1 MSNTS
6 DAAVVAA
13 ARLRGALEHLG
24 DALVQ
29 SDLNGLLVAEAGL
42 SAAVAAFRT
51 PFDPPA
57 DPGLLRSEIEL
68 LGRALGRCQRLGAN
82 FEDFLRASAGV
93 LTPASAYDR
102 AGREREPAQ
111 TRVLEARY

>member
-1 MSNTS
+1 MSNTT

-29 SDLNGLLVAEAGL
+29 SDLNGLLMAEAGL
-42 SAAVAAFRT
+42 SEAVAAFQT

-57 DPGLLRSEIEL
+57 EPGALRAEVEA
-68 LGRALGRCQRLGAN
+68 LGEALGRCQRLGVN
-82 FEDFLRASAGV
+82 FEDFLRVSAGV

-102 AGREREPAQ
+102 AGRERESAQ
-111 TRVLEARY
+111 TRVLEARF